1 MAGAP
6 EEATVVAVMEVATE
20 EVTAEVSLPL
30 PQSRFGHRRVVVVAG
45 ARVDPDGTRVV
56 SAADGAREVPAGTRE
71 DPDGIWEEVAALPD
85 GAREATVAD
94 GPTEEVRAMP
104 SRTATTMP

>member
-1 MAGAP
+1 
-6 EEATVVAVMEVATE
+6 MEVATE

-30 PQSRFGHRRVVVVAG
+30 PRSRFGHRRVVVVAG
-45 ARVDPDGTRVV
+45 VRVDPDGTRVV

-71 DPDGIWEEVAALPD
+71 DPDGIWEVVADPPD
-85 GAREATVAD
+85 GTREATEAD
-94 GPTEEVRAMP
+94 GPTEEVRVMP

>member
-6 EEATVVAVMEVATE
+6 EEATVVAVMQVGTE

-30 PQSRFGHRRVVVVAG
+30 PLLRFGHRRVVVVAG
-45 ARVDPDGTRVV
+45 ARVDQDGTRVV
-56 SAADGAREVPAGTRE
+56 SAADGAREVPAGIRE
-71 DPDGIWEEVAALPD
+71 DPDGIWEVVVVPPD

>member
-30 PQSRFGHRRVVVVAG
+30 PLLRFGHHRVVVAG

-56 SAADGAREVPAGTRE
+56 SAADGAREVPAGTRG
-71 DPDGIWEEVAALPD
+71 DPDGIWEVVADPPD
-85 GAREATVAD
+85 GTREATVAD
-94 GPTEEVRAMP
+94 GPTEEVRDMP